1 MKYGV
6 FLPVSGRA
14 ASRKTLMQA
23 AQQAESLGYD
33 SVWAAD
39 RLVMPWKIET
49 AYPYSKESTFIV
61 PPDRPFFDTLTCLAF
76 LAGCTEK
83 IQLGMSVMV
92 LPYRHPLHWA
102 KIATT
107 IDQLSTGRLIMGVGV
122 GWMEEEF
129 TAMNAPF
136 KERGA
141 VSDEQLTLLKQL
153 WTEEHITFRGKYY
166 NVDDIAF
173 NPKPYQKPRVPIWVG
188 GEGKFAQRRAGRYGD
203 AWFPYF
209 VRITPAELAARFD
222 YVRKMAREAGRNPD
236 ELALACCLPIE
247 LTSDYAKQE
256 EDYLKGSIE
265 QISERLRMFQRVGVT
280 HIGLQFMIPHYPERQ
295 EQIERFAKEALPALK
310 AYGATKSCSC
320 SPELMF
326 AFASPCLLPLSQR
339 LARLEPRK
347 LLERRK
353 ASERIEPRAGTVG
366 TMGTSGTIR
375 NCRSVLKLNLWTG
388 KNET

>member
-153 WTEEHITFRGKYY
+153 WTEEHITFKGKYY

-188 GEGKFAQRRAGRYGD
+188 GEGKYAQRRAARYGD

-209 VRITPAELAARFD
+209 VRITPAELAERFE
-222 YVRKMAREAGRNPD
+222 YVRKIAREAGRNPD
-236 ELALACCLPIE
+236 ALALACCLPIE
-247 LTSDYAKQE
+247 LTPDDAQQE
-256 EDYLKGSIE
+256 ENYLKGSVE
-265 QISERLRMFQRVGVT
+265 QVTDRLKMFQKVGVT
-280 HIGLQFMIPHYPERQ
+280 HIGLQFMVPHYPERQ
-295 EQIERFAKEALPALK
+295 EQIERFAREALPAL
-310 AYGATKSCSC
+310 
-320 SPELMF
+320 
-326 AFASPCLLPLSQR
+326 
-339 LARLEPRK
+339 
-347 LLERRK
+347 
-353 ASERIEPRAGTVG
+353 
-366 TMGTSGTIR
+366 
-375 NCRSVLKLNLWTG
+375 RS
-388 KNET
+388 